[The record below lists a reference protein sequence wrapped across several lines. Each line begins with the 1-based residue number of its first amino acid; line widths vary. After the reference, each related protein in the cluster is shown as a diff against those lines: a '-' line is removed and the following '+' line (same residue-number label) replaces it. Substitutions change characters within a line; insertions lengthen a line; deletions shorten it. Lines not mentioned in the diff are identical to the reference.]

1 MDIQRSGRRCLLDR
15 CARRH
20 RARVE
25 RGLTSH
31 PQVRGDILF
40 GAFPR
45 YISSWAAPLVL
56 HEPMRKS
63 NEKGCLSSAAA
74 EESLSSLVRAAAAG
88 VTPRWELFA
97 DILKVGDAGHPDPS
111 DRGAPGFGARLGC
124 DIERLCEASRRA
136 PSLSRAPIEL

>member
-20 RARVE
+20 CARVE

-56 HEPMRKS
+56 DERVRKS
-63 NEKGCLSSAAA
+63 NEKGGLSSAAT
-74 EESLSSLVRAAAAG
+74 EESLSGEISKRV
-88 VTPRWELFA
+88 
-97 DILKVGDAGHPDPS
+97 K
-111 DRGAPGFGARLGC
+111 
-124 DIERLCEASRRA
+124 
-136 PSLSRAPIEL
+136 SLSSLSFVIKDCR